1 MNKLDNKLDLR
12 TGRLTPEQV
21 DLILRALPVD
31 VSFVDENDTIV
42 YYSEKKRIFVR
53 VPAVIGRKVQN
64 CHPAKSVGVVE
75 KILKAFKSGE
85 KDTAEFWLQTGGRF
99 IHIRYF
105 AVRDEDGKYRG
116 CLEVSQDVTDI
127 RQLQGQRRLLDWE

>member
-1 MNKLDNKLDLR
+1 MDNQLDLK
-12 TGRLTPEQV
+12 TGRLTAEQV
-21 DLILRALPVD
+21 DLILRTLPLD
-31 VSFVDENDTIV
+31 ISFVDENDTIV
-42 YYSEKKRIFVR
+42 YYSEKKRIFTR
-53 VPAVIGRKVQN
+53 VPGVIGRKVQN
-64 CHPAKSVGVVE
+64 CHPARSVEVVE

>member
-1 MNKLDNKLDLR
+1 LDNQLDLK
-12 TGRLTPEQV
+12 TGRLTAEQV
-21 DLILRALPVD
+21 DLILRTLPLD
-31 VSFVDENDTIV
+31 ISFVDENDTIV
-42 YYSEKKRIFVR
+42 YYSEKKRIFTR

-64 CHPAKSVGVVE
+64 CHPARSVEVVE

-99 IHIRYF
+99 IHIKYF